1 MHFYGHFVRVYA
13 YFANLAV
20 QKTEMM
26 SSDRQMKTG
35 LKLRL
40 VVLVFIQYAV
50 WGAYLIS
57 IGRYL
62 AQTGLGSQ
70 IKWFFAVNGIASLF
84 MPALIGI
91 VADRFIQAQKTLS
104 ICHFLAGGFMLAA
117 GMYCLKAGKV
127 EFGPLYAFYALSIVF
142 FMPTVALTNS
152 VSYSI
157 IGQAGGDPVRDY
169 PPIRLFGTVGFIA
182 SMLAVNFI
190 PVNGVRMQDS
200 CTQLILSG
208 FLSLVLCLY
217 SLTLPQ
223 CPTGGSKAERSIR
236 DAFGLNAFG
245 LFRQRH
251 MAVFFMFCILMGT
264 ALQITNGY
272 ANTFLSSFSSNPAWA
287 DTFAVKNSNALLSLS
302 QISETLCFLLVPF
315 CMKRFGIKKVMLM
328 SMTAWVLRFGLL
340 GIGTPDMPGVLLFIL
355 SCILYGIAF
364 DFYNIAGSLYVEQNV
379 DKGIRAGAQGLF
391 MMMSNGVGATLG
403 MMGAGSVMDR
413 FVFKAAV
420 PDWSSAW
427 FVFAGYMVVVTI
439 LFALIFKDKANTD
452 NK

>member
-1 MHFYGHFVRVYA
+1 MNRKGLRVR
-13 YFANLAV
+13 LII
-20 QKTEMM
+20 
-26 SSDRQMKTG
+26 
-35 LKLRL
+35 
-40 VVLVFIQYAV
+40 LVFLQYAI

-62 AQTGLGSQ
+62 ALAGLGSQ
-70 IKWFFAVNGIASLF
+70 IKWFFAMNGIVSLF

-91 VADRFIQAQKTLS
+91 VADRYIQGQRTLS
-104 ICHFLAGGFMLAA
+104 ICHALAGLFMLSA
-117 GMYCLKAGKV
+117 GLYCLRAEQV
-127 EFGPLYAFYALSIVF
+127 EFYVLYTFYSLSIVF

-157 IGQAGGDPVRDY
+157 ITGAGGDPVKDY
-169 PPIRLFGTVGFIA
+169 PPIRLFGTVGFIC

-200 CTQLILSG
+200 CIQLILSG

-217 SLTLPQ
+217 ALTLPQ
-223 CPTGGSKAERSIR
+223 CPTGGSKAERSLR
-236 DAFGLNAFG
+236 EAFGLNAFS
-245 LFRQRH
+245 LFKKRH
-251 MAVFFMFCILMGT
+251 MAVFFAFCILMGT

-272 ANTFLSSFSSNPAWA
+272 ANTFLSSFSSNPVWA

-315 CMKRFGIKKVMLM
+315 CMKRLGIKKVLLM
-328 SMTAWVLRFGLL
+328 SMVAWVLRFGLF

-379 DKGIRAGAQGLF
+379 DKSIRASAQGLF
-391 MMMSNGVGATLG
+391 MMMSNGIGATIG
-403 MMGAGSVMDR
+403 MIGAGSVMDR
-413 FVFKAAV
+413 FVFKAV
-420 PDWSSAW
+420 QPDWSSAW

-439 LFALIFKDKANTD
+439 LFALLFKSNDLNQ
-452 NK
+452 